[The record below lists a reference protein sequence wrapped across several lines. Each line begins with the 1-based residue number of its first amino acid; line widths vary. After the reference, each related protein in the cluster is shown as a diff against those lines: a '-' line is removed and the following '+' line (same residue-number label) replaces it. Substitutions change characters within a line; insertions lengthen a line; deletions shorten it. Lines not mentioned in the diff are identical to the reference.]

1 MFSGR
6 TNTGSARETAHE
18 ESINHDNST
27 SVTRSDDDLLA
38 ETSRLREKNATIE
51 NGQVLLKSR
60 IRELEHK
67 SHSYILE
74 RTELKSQLRLMT
86 EKQQAAER
94 KWAAEEEERVQ
105 RAVDSRLHSA
115 VETERRQWREEIARV
130 REGAREEIEAE
141 RKWWSK

>member
-6 TNTGSARETAHE
+6 TNTGSAHETARE
-18 ESINHDNST
+18 ESINDNNST

-51 NGQVLLKSR
+51 NGQAFLKSR
-60 IRELEHK
+60 IRELERK

-74 RTELKSQLRLMT
+74 RTELKSQLHLMA

-105 RAVDSRLHSA
+105 RAVDSRFRSA
-115 VETERRQWREEIARV
+115 VETERRQWREEIERV
-130 REGAREEIEAE
+130 REGAREEMEAE
-141 RKWWSK
+141 RE